1 MVGRPKSGL
10 KEWQPI
16 VGATWASFSFRP
28 TMDEPLKEARAS
40 FCQPRLERWFEEELL
55 LGGMGPEVEKG
66 ESGRCSL
73 ADACLLEED
82 SRYSLF
88 EPSFVCIWG
97 GRVSSS
103 SPFSGVEGALIE
115 VEESRG
121 FDAFLKES
129 RGKLNVSPVRVY
141 PVEGRGGQK
150 GVGDSILLE
159 EGRDERVEKE
169 GEDEES

>member
-1 MVGRPKSGL
+1 
-10 KEWQPI
+10 
-16 VGATWASFSFRP
+16 
-28 TMDEPLKEARAS
+28 
-40 FCQPRLERWFEEELL
+40 
-55 LGGMGPEVEKG
+55 MGPEVEKG

-129 RGKLNVSPVRVY
+129 RGKLNVSPLRVY
-141 PVEGRGGQK
+141 SAEGRGGQM
-150 GVGDSILLE
+150 GVGDSVLLE

-169 GEDEES
+169 GEDEESWRYSCLARFCQCLGMASEGFESEILKLLNRIRERRDRSERVNGKKRKRQTFEI